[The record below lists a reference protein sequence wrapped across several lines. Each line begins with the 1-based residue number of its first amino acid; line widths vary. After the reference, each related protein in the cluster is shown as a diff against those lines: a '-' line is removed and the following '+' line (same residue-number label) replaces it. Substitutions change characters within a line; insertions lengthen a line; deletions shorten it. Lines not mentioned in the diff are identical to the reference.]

1 MMSAS
6 RNTGWHERWLAL
18 DDQHNR
24 HLEAWC
30 AMTSKLERQPGWFAL
45 TEHEKFTAQH
55 ASGLTEL
62 DALLRILHRRLLR
75 SLRKMPT
82 IPSRDYDA
90 VLANLQVAERLMP
103 SEENEIVH
111 GIIWRAVRDLTVLRS
126 SS

>member
-1 MMSAS
+1 MSAS
-6 RNTGWHERWLAL
+6 RNTVWHERWLVL

-30 AMTSKLERQPGWFAL
+30 AMNSKLERQPGWFAL
-45 TEHEKFTAQH
+45 TEDEKSAAQR

-62 DALLRILHRRLLR
+62 DALLRIFHRRLIR
-75 SLRKMPT
+75 SLRKIPT
-82 IPSRDYDA
+82 TPSRDYDA

-103 SEENEIVH
+103 PEENEIVH
-111 GIIWRAVRDLTVLRS
+111 GILWRAVRDLKTLRS

>member
-1 MMSAS
+1 MSEDQRLTWH
-6 RNTGWHERWLAL
+6 RNWLAL

-45 TEHEKFTAQH
+45 TEDEKSTAQR

-90 VLANLQVAERLMP
+90 VLASLQVAERLMP
-103 SEENEIVH
+103 PEENEIVH
-111 GIIWRAVRDLTVLRS
+111 GILWRAVRDLTTLRS